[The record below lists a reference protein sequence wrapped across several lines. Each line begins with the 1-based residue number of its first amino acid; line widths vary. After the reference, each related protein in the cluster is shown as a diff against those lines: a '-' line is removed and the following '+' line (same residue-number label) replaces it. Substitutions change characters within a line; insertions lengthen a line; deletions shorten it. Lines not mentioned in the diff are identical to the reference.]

1 MRYIEIDGI
10 TYDIDCC
17 YHCPCYDGGDGGYG
31 ETCKHPNGDGE
42 SAIDGGCIW
51 PWSKDNPLYG
61 PNCPLREREGIL

>member
-42 SAIDGGCIW
+42 SAIDGGCNW
-51 PWSKDNPLYG
+51 PWSKDNSLYG
-61 PNCPLREREGIL
+61 PNCPLREREGVL